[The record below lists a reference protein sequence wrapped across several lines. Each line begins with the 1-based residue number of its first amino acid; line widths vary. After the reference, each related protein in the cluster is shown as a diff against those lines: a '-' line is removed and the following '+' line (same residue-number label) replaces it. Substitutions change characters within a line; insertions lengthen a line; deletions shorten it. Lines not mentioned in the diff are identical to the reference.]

1 MGLGFVFLFAAL
13 MTILYLLRVFT
24 IVFFGETK
32 IAAREGTPVMVACVL
47 ILAFL
52 SLAAGI
58 GVRYPLDMVQ
68 RTTAQMIR
76 VIP

>member
-1 MGLGFVFLFAAL
+1 MLAFVFLFAAL

-24 IVFFGETK
+24 VVFFGETK
-32 IAAREGTPVMVACVL
+32 IAAREGSAVMVGCVL
-47 ILAFL
+47 LLAFL

-58 GVRYPLDMVQ
+58 WVRYPLDMVQ
-68 RTTAQMIR
+68 QATAQMIR

>member
-13 MTILYLLRVFT
+13 MTILYLLRVFS

-32 IAAREGTPVMVACVL
+32 IAAKEGTPVMVACVL
-47 ILAFL
+47 VLAFL

-58 GVRYPLDMVQ
+58 WVRYPLDMVRQ
-68 RTTAQMIR
+68 ATAQMIQ
-76 VIP
+76 VVP